1 MTTSAAPNNPQ
12 RYSLS
17 WYVRSR
23 WNILDL
29 IQLVRRGSVSAY
41 LFVDIDMT
49 WVEEMRKRLAAQGV
63 KTTVTAFLLKAIG
76 IAQHAHPNSRAV
88 LLPWGQTM
96 TMNRIVAGFTC
107 EKFVDGEPA
116 VYLGLIHDPDQKSLS
131 QISSELRDYSQKTIP
146 EVPQLALEEWFNHLP
161 WIVRRIFLLFGLAV
175 PWFRLKFI
183 GASFGLSSLG
193 KQGMTAII
201 PPSVNTS
208 IFGVGKV
215 EDRPVVRDG
224 QIVIRKMTTLTL
236 NFDHR
241 LIDGAPAAYF
251 LTDVQKLLE
260 GGLSEYID
268 ETGEIKTQ
276 PSEPPFVNIQETAA
290 VVS

>member
-1 MTTSAAPNNPQ
+1 MTTSAAPNNPK

-29 IQLVRRGSVSAY
+29 IQLVKGKSVSAY
-41 LFVDIDMT
+41 LFIDIDMT

-96 TMNRIVAGFTC
+96 TMNRIVAGFTV

-116 VYLGLIHDPDQKSLS
+116 VYLGLINDPDQKSLG
-131 QISSELRDYSQKTIP
+131 QISKELREYSQGTIP
-146 EVPQLALEEWFNHLP
+146 EVPQLAMEERFNRMP
-161 WIVRRIFLLFGLAV
+161 WLVRRLILLFGLAV
-175 PWFRLKFI
+175 PWIRFNFI

-241 LIDGAPAAYF
+241 LIDGAPAAFF
-251 LTDVQKLLE
+251 LTDVQRLLE
-260 GGLSEYID
+260 GGLSEHID
-268 ETGEIKTQ
+268 EAGEVKA
-276 PSEPPFVNIQETAA
+276 PVPFVQMQDAA
-290 VVS
+290 PIIS